1 MKTTETLAK
10 AVECTDAK
18 AFVTI
23 SGVAYY
29 KPNDTAYTEESKCI
43 PYDFLSGKMMDIE

>member
-10 AVECTDAK
+10 AIEHTEAK

-23 SGVAYY
+23 SGVACY
-29 KPNDTAYTEESKCI
+29 KPNDTTYTEESECI
-43 PYDFLSGKMMDIE
+43 SYDFLSGKMIDKE